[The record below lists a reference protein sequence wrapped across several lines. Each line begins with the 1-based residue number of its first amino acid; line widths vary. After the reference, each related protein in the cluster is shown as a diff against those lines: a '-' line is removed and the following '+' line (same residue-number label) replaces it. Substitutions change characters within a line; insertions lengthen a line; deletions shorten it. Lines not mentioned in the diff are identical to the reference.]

1 MMCYLQDI
9 MCNIL
14 MWVTV
19 YDPFASN
26 HGIDEQRNQL
36 DYL

>member
-14 MWVTV
+14 MWVTA
-19 YDPFASN
+19 YDPIASN
-26 HGIDEQRNQL
+26 HGIDKQRNQL